1 MSPFFQSNANVKTV
15 DHDGRTCVS
24 YARSSSSGNS
34 DLIDLLLNNGCPD
47 VSGAGGTLPRRKNSL
62 AGGGPGAVA
71 GGRKAGGEGVMEK
84 VTSSVL

>member
-1 MSPFFQSNANVKTV
+1 MKTV

-24 YARSSSSGNS
+24 YARSSASGNS

-47 VSGAGGTLPRRKNSL
+47 VSTGGTLPRRKNSL
-62 AGGGPGAVA
+62 AGPGAVG
-71 GGRKAGGEGVMEK
+71 GGRKGAGGEGVMEK

>member
-1 MSPFFQSNANVKTV
+1 M

-47 VSGAGGTLPRRKNSL
+47 VSTGGTLPRRKNSL
-62 AGGGPGAVA
+62 AGPGAVG